1 MEQADIDSS
10 WLGPDD
16 ENYTI
21 AESEF
26 RNVIYITLIFTFII
40 FILYVYIAYI
50 LFISLLNFYYVLIC
64 NS

>member
-40 FILYVYIAYI
+40 FTLCLYSIYFIYFI
-50 LFISLLNFYYVLIC
+50 TKLLFCVNM
-64 NS
+64 